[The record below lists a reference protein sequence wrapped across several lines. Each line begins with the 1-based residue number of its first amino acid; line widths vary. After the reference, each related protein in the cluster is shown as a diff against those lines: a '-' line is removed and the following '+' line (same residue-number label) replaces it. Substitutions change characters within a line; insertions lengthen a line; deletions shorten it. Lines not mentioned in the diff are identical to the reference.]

1 MDYIVRGFKYLMG
14 SGSAGGKVEVEGHVL
29 ATDATAGRS
38 FVLVKENERTWQSRW
53 MKTDEIIV
61 RPASQS
67 LNTIFSG
74 AP

>member
-14 SGSAGGKVEVEGHVL
+14 SGSAKVEVEGHVL

-38 FVLVKENERTWQSRW
+38 FILVKENERTWQSRW

-61 RPASQS
+61 RPATQS

>member
-1 MDYIVRGFKYLMG
+1 MDYIVRGFRYLMG
-14 SGSAGGKVEVEGHVL
+14 SGAAKVEVEGHIL

-38 FVLVKENERTWQSRW
+38 FILVKENERTWKSRW
-53 MKTDEIIV
+53 MNTDEVIV

-67 LNTIFSG
+67 LNTIFKA

>member
-14 SGSAGGKVEVEGHVL
+14 SGSAKVEVEGHVL

-38 FVLVKENERTWQSRW
+38 FILVKENERTWKSRW
-53 MKTDEIIV
+53 MKTDEVIV

-74 AP
+74 SP